1 MRMNNM
7 LKERARKLIVQFK
20 GNDYIFGLHVLNSI
34 GTIASQYGERA
45 LLVANQAHHE
55 SIIEQ
60 VIKSLKEKDIYL
72 AGNRVAPGAKPNTPR
87 EDVYRVESYIL
98 HYQPDV
104 LIALGG
110 GSTIDCV
117 KASNVLAILGP
128 QSPEIED
135 YFGTGLVTK
144 CLQNFAKKL
153 KPFIAIQT
161 SASSAAHLTKYS
173 NVTEPVSGQKKLIV
187 DEAIIPNKALFD
199 YSLTSSMPKNLTI
212 DGVLDGMAHI
222 IEVFYGIG
230 DDNFAL
236 ARDITTTSLQLIIQN
251 IKRAISE
258 PDDLEAREAL
268 GLATDL
274 GGFSIMIG
282 GTNGAHLTSFSLVD
296 IASHGRAC
304 GIMNPYYTVF
314 FAPAIEKQLRV
325 IGSVLQE
332 NNLISEDVRKLS
344 GRDLGIAVAVG
355 LINFSKSVGAPT
367 TLAEIPGFTEQ
378 HIKKALEAAKEPQLE
393 MKLKNMPVP
402 LNAGLIDEYMTPI
415 LEAAKTGD
423 FSIIKNMQ

>member
-1 MRMNNM
+1 MMDNM
-7 LKERARKLIVQFK
+7 LKERARRLLVQFK
-20 GNDYIFGLHVLNSI
+20 GSDYIFGLHVLNSI
-34 GTIASQYGERA
+34 GTIVSQYGERV
-45 LLVANQAHHE
+45 LLVANQAHRE
-55 SIIEQ
+55 STIEQ
-60 VIKSLKEKDIYL
+60 IIKYLKEKDIYL
-72 AGNRVAPGAKPNTPR
+72 AGNRIAPGARPNTPR

-98 HYQPDV
+98 HYQPDSI
-104 LIALGG
+104 IALGG

-117 KASNVLAILGP
+117 KASNVLATLGSY
-128 QSPEIED
+128 SPEIED

-144 CLQNFAKKL
+144 YLQNFAKKL
-153 KPFIAIQT
+153 KPLIAIQT

-173 NVTEPVSGQKKLIV
+173 NVTEPISGQKKLIV
-187 DEAIIPNKALFD
+187 DEAIVPNKALFD
-199 YSLTSSMPKNLTI
+199 YSLTRSMPKDLTI
-212 DGVLDGMAHI
+212 DGALDGMAHI
-222 IEVFYGIG
+222 IEVFYGIS

-236 ARDITTTSLQLIIQN
+236 ARDITTTSLELIVKN
-251 IKRAISE
+251 ITRAISD

-274 GGFSIMIG
+274 GGYSIMIG

-296 IASHGRAC
+296 ITTHGRAC

-325 IGSVLQE
+325 LGSVFQE
-332 NNLISEDVRKLS
+332 NNIISEDIRRLS
-344 GRDLGIAVAVG
+344 GRNLGIAVADG
-355 LINFSKSVGAPT
+355 LIRFSKSIGAPT

-402 LNAGLIDEYMTPI
+402 LHAGLIDEYMAPI

-423 FSIIKNMQ
+423 FTIIKNM

>member
-1 MRMNNM
+1 MDNM
-7 LKERARKLIVQFK
+7 LKERARRLLVQFK
-20 GNDYIFGLHVLNSI
+20 GSDYIFGLHVLNSI
-34 GTIASQYGERA
+34 GTIVSQYGERV
-45 LLVANQAHHE
+45 LLVANQAHRE
-55 SIIEQ
+55 STIEQ
-60 VIKSLKEKDIYL
+60 IIKYLKEKDIYL
-72 AGNRVAPGAKPNTPR
+72 VGNRIAPGAKPNTPR

-98 HYQPDV
+98 HYQPDSI
-104 LIALGG
+104 IALGG

-117 KASNVLAILGP
+117 KASNVLATLGSY
-128 QSPEIED
+128 SPEIED

-144 CLQNFAKKL
+144 YLQNFAKKL
-153 KPFIAIQT
+153 KPLIAIQT

-173 NVTEPVSGQKKLIV
+173 NVTEPISGQKKLIV
-187 DEAIIPNKALFD
+187 DEAIVPNKALFD
-199 YSLTSSMPKNLTI
+199 YSLTKSMPKNLTI
-212 DGVLDGMAHI
+212 DGALDGMAHI
-222 IEVFYGIG
+222 IEVFYGIS

-236 ARDITTTSLQLIIQN
+236 ARDITTTSLELIVKN
-251 IKRAISE
+251 ITRAISD

-274 GGFSIMIG
+274 GGYSIMIG

-296 IASHGRAC
+296 ITTHGRAC

-325 IGSVLQE
+325 LGSVFQE
-332 NNLISEDVRKLS
+332 NNIISEDIRRLS
-344 GRDLGIAVAVG
+344 GRNLSIAVADG
-355 LINFSKSVGAPT
+355 LIRFSKSIGAPT

-402 LNAGLIDEYMTPI
+402 LHAGLIDEYMAPI

-423 FSIIKNMQ
+423 FSIIKNM

>member
-1 MRMNNM
+1 ML
-7 LKERARKLIVQFK
+7 LKERARRLIAQFK

-98 HYQPDV
+98 HYQPDI

-117 KASNVLAILGP
+117 KSSNILAALGP

-144 CLQNFAKKL
+144 CLQNVDKKL

-187 DEAIIPNKALFD
+187 DEAITPNKALFD
-199 YSLTSSMPKNLTI
+199 YSLTRSMPKNLTI
-212 DGVLDGMAHI
+212 DGALDGMAHV
-222 IEVFYGIG
+222 IEVFYGIDG
-230 DDNFAL
+230 GNFTL
-236 ARDITTTSLQLIIQN
+236 ARDITIVSLQLIIQN
-251 IKRAISE
+251 AKRAINN
-258 PDDLEAREAL
+258 PNDLEAKEAM

-274 GGFSIMIG
+274 GGYSIMIG

-314 FAPAIEKQLRV
+314 FAPAIEKQLKV
-325 IGSVLQE
+325 IGEILQK
-332 NNLISEDVRKLS
+332 NHLISSKVNDLS
-344 GRDLGIAVAVG
+344 GRELGIAIALG
-355 LINFSKSVGAPT
+355 LINFNKSIGAPT
-367 TLAEIPGFTEQ
+367 TLAEIPGFTDQ
-378 HIKKALEAAKEPQLE
+378 HIKKALRVAKEPQLE
-393 MKLKNMPVP
+393 MKLKNMPIP
-402 LNAGLIDEYMTPI
+402 LNASLIDEYMAPI

-423 FSIIKNMQ
+423 FSIIKNM

>member
-1 MRMNNM
+1 MDNM

-60 VIKSLKEKDIYL
+60 VIKSLKEKNIYL
-72 AGNRVAPGAKPNTPR
+72 AGNRVTPGAKPNTPR

-110 GSTIDCV
+110 GSSIDCV

-144 CLQNFAKKL
+144 YLQNFAKKL
-153 KPFIAIQT
+153 KPFIAIQI

-199 YSLTSSMPKNLTI
+199 YSLTRSMPKNLTI
-212 DGVLDGMAHI
+212 DGALDGMAHI
-222 IEVFYGIG
+222 IEVFYGID

-236 ARDITTTSLQLIIQN
+236 ARDIATTSLQLIIQN

-325 IGSVLQE
+325 IGIVLQE